1 MLKNVH
7 VFKKNLGSVE
17 KICNL
22 NYSACNSSMWKTPS
36 ASLSSALISTLRVI
50 QHGPLA
56 PLPARVPAVVLC
68 ARSVKAGLLAPFA
81 GLRPPRRPSGD
92 AQVRAALLVCRLV
105 VRLLFPSILFSA
117 PARPFRK
124 YSFADSLLLVSQDP
138 AQLQEASPQ
147 EKAESGAPFGTNS
160 VNCKHNTASECEF
173 LKRLELLIF
182 VSLA

>member
-68 ARSVKAGLLAPFA
+68 ARSVKAGLLALFA
-81 GLRPPRRPSGD
+81 GLRPASPALRGCAGPCGAPRVPSG
-92 AQVRAALLVCRLV
+92 C
-105 VRLLFPSILFSA
+105 
-117 PARPFRK
+117 PA
-124 YSFADSLLLVSQDP
+124 LVSQHPVLCACTALSQILLCWPPSTRLSGPSSTPGSLP
-138 AQLQEASPQ
+138 AGEGWVRCSLWNQLGQLQA
-147 EKAESGAPFGTNS
+147 
-160 VNCKHNTASECEF
+160 
-173 LKRLELLIF
+173 
-182 VSLA
+182 